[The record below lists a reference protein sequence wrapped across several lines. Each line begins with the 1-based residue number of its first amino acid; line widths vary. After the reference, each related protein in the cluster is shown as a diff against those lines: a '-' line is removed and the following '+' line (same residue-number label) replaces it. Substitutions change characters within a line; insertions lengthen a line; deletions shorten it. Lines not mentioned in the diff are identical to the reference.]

1 MYLGPANYDFTGT
14 RSIAIYKD
22 VADLPSSPV
31 TPSPIN
37 GDSDE
42 EKAKD
47 RDEEAKVTV
56 SVRSLNLDRSPDGS
70 ELEDKEVLEET
81 FKRATRYSVL
91 LTLIVAILGTL
102 NLCFLAAY
110 LD

>member
-14 RSIAIYKD
+14 RAIAIYKD

-31 TPSPIN
+31 TPSPID

-56 SVRSLNLDRSPDGS
+56 SVRSLNLEQSPDGS

-102 NLCFLAAY
+102 NLCYLAA
-110 LD
+110 